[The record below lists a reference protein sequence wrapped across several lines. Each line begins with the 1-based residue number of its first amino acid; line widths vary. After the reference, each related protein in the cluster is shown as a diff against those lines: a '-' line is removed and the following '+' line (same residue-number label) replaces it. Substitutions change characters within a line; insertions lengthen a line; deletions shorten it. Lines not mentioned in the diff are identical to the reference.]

1 MASISE
7 EIVMA
12 KATVYYFTF
21 FDMDTGE
28 TVRPRRA
35 GTLEAIKDTGLE
47 SVNLLRSTALEV
59 DESELDD
66 KGFCPRRD
74 RGPVHVEVC
83 R

>member
-1 MASISE
+1 MTE

-35 GTLEAIKDTGLE
+35 GTLEAIRDTGLA

-59 DESELDD
+59 EESELDNE
-66 KGFCPRRD
+66 GFYPRRH
-74 RGPVHVEVC
+74 RGPVRVEV
-83 R
+83 

>member
-7 EIVMA
+7 EIVMT

-21 FDMDTGE
+21 FDRDTGE

-35 GTLEAIKDTGLE
+35 GTLEAIRDTGLA
-47 SVNLLRSTALEV
+47 SVNLLKSTALEV
-59 DESELDD
+59 DASALDD
-66 KGFCPRRD
+66 QGFYPKRD
-74 RGPVHVEVC
+74 RGPVHVEVG

>member
-1 MASISE
+1 VANISE

-21 FDMDTGE
+21 YDMDTGE

-35 GTLEAIKDTGLE
+35 GTLEAIRDAGLE
-47 SVNLLRSTALEV
+47 SVNLLISTALEV

-66 KGFCPRRD
+66 AGFYPRRY
-74 RGPVHVEVC
+74 RGPVRVEV
-83 R
+83 